1 MEDGAAA
8 EGFSQPA
15 CVFLF
20 FQDFSSL
27 HWCRAGA
34 VGCKVGV
41 TVSDEVGPVL
51 AVATRRGER
60 AVIAVGAHSA
70 A

>member
-15 CVFLF
+15 CGFFF

-41 TVSDEVGPVL
+41 TVSDEAGPVL
-51 AVATRRGER
+51 AGATRRGGR
-60 AVIAVGAHSA
+60 AVIAVGARSA